1 MTFFDTKFYYSK
13 RLFQL
18 LGITFLLFLSH
29 RSLAQV
35 TDTTKS
41 PIVNPNSTIKKYHSP
56 KKAAI
61 FSTVLPGLGQAYN
74 KKYWKVPVIYGGFAA
89 LGYFINSNQTKYV
102 KYRDAYK
109 YRIDN
114 DPLTIDNYVGKY
126 SDENLNTLQS
136 YYHRYRDLSVI
147 GASLLYIL
155 NIVDA
160 SVDAH
165 LFSFDVDDNL
175 SFNIR
180 PTWITTACV
189 NHYTGGLSL
198 TVKF

>member
-1 MTFFDTKFYYSK
+1 MIFFNKKIYHTK
-13 RLFQL
+13 RLFQII
-18 LGITFLLFLSH
+18 GITFFIFLSNK
-29 RSLAQV
+29 LFAQI
-35 TDTTKS
+35 TDTTKPS
-41 PIVNPNSTIKKYHSP
+41 IQNRQSTIRSHSP
-56 KKAAI
+56 RKAAL

-74 KKYWKVPVIYGGFAA
+74 KKYWKIPVIYGGFAA

-102 KYRDAYK
+102 RYRDAYK

-114 DPLTIDNYVGKY
+114 DPATVDDYEGKY
-126 SDENLNTLQS
+126 TDDNLNTLQQ

-147 GASLLYIL
+147 GAALLYII

-165 LFSFDVDDNL
+165 MFTFDVDDNL

-180 PTWITTACV
+180 PTSIYTASV
-189 NHYTGGLSL
+189 NRYTSGLSL
-198 TVKF
+198 SIKF